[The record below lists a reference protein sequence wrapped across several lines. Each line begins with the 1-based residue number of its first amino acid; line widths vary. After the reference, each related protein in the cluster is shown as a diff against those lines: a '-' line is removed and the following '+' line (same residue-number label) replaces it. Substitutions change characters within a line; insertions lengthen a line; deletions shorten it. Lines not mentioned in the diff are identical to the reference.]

1 MVTGTKSCL
10 IKCLRYPR
18 YIRTVTVPHILL
30 GNNNN
35 KYKTGQLGNLT
46 ITKKHW
52 RRQKIFKG
60 GRRGQGGVDVAKG
73 EGARASQG
81 APPPPP
87 SWLRQCKKVAD
98 LSRYGVLRAEG
109 GKIGPVGPG
118 QLTAR
123 VAAGELL
130 AARDARRVVVAR
142 CRGHQPGQDGPLGHL
157 HI

>member
-1 MVTGTKSCL
+1 MFTIPAIHPNGDGSS
-10 IKCLRYPR
+10 
-18 YIRTVTVPHILL
+18 YIARQQKQQVQDRTVGQSYSQRSTGEDRKYSR
-30 GNNNN
+30 GND
-35 KYKTGQLGNLT
+35 GDREGLT
-46 ITKKHW
+46 SL
-52 RRQKIFKG
+52 KG
-60 GRRGQGGVDVAKG
+60 
-73 EGARASQG
+73 RAS
-81 APPPPP
+81 ALVSPPPPT